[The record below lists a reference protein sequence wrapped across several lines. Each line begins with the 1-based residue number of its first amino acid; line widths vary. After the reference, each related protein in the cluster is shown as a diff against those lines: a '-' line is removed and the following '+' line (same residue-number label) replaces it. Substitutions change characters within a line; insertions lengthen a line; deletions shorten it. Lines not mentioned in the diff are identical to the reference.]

1 VRIHGGAW
9 TQLSRLGMPL
19 VNEVIIGLPDKNR
32 FNGSN
37 PAHDAQFLT
46 YVTNPTLPVLL
57 NALFGN
63 AAMVPG
69 TPRDDLVTVF
79 LTGVKGLN
87 QPAHVTPSEMLRL
100 NTSVA
105 PVLPASQND
114 LGVLGGDLAGF
125 PNGRRPFDDVVDI
138 ELRVAMGALC
148 GAVGNCGTM
157 TKDPNNGL
165 PYTDG
170 ARAAGPDQANAHPSG
185 AESPDDFYLDAF
197 PYLLDPIPGSPNG
210 ATVSP

>member
-1 VRIHGGAW
+1 
-9 TQLSRLGMPL
+9 
-19 VNEVIIGLPDKNR
+19 
-32 FNGSN
+32 
-37 PAHDAQFLT
+37 
-46 YVTNPTLPVLL
+46 
-57 NALFGN
+57 
-63 AAMVPG
+63 
-69 TPRDDLVTVF
+69 
-79 LTGVKGLN
+79 
-87 QPAHVTPSEMLRL
+87 MLRL

-114 LGVLGGDLAGF
+114 LGVLGGDVAGF

-148 GAVGNCGTM
+148 GAVGNCGSDDE
-157 TKDPNNGL
+157 DPNNGL

-185 AESPDDFYLDAF
+185 AESPDDFYLDVF